1 MQGLT
6 EKDFEV
12 AIEKSLIEN
21 GGFVKG
27 LPENFDRAWALDTKT
42 LLHFVQTTQ
51 PKEWQRHCQNYPK
64 NPEQAFI
71 ERFNKV
77 VGESSLLDILRKGF
91 KDRGVLFRVCFFKPE
106 SGLNPDTVRLYQQN
120 ILHCTRQLRYSLN
133 NPNNSIDIVLLL
145 NGIPVV
151 SMELKNQFTGQNV
164 VNAVEQYKF
173 DRASKDKIFDFKQ
186 RVLVHF
192 AVDLFDVYM
201 TTKLNGAKTYFLPF
215 NQGSNGAGCVGGK
228 GNPVNENGGFVT
240 AYLWEKVLCR
250 DSLMEILHKFIHL
263 QKKDGKETLIFPR
276 FHQLDVVRKLIAD
289 VKQNG
294 SGKHYLIQHSAG
306 SGKSNS
312 IAWLAHRLQGLHNEN
327 NQVVF
332 NSVIVVTDRRV
343 LDSQLQDTIY
353 QFDHVAGVVRPIKNG
368 SKELKEAL
376 QNGDKIIITTLQKF
390 PVIYEDVKSSGKRY
404 AVIVDEA
411 HSSQTGSAAVKLKV
425 ALSDKEEILAEYAA
439 AENKYENEQQ
449 DYEDKLVAELAT
461 HGKHA
466 NLSFFAFTATP
477 KAKTLELFGEK
488 VGEKQFQAFHIY
500 SMKQAIEEGFI
511 LDVLK
516 NYTTYQQYYKIAKK
530 IDDDPEID
538 KIKGAKAVRNFASL
552 HPHSIAQKVAIMI
565 EHFNEITKHKI
576 GGNAKAMLVTAS
588 RLHAVK
594 YYFAFNKYIEHNKLN
609 DLKALI
615 AFSGSLN
622 VDGIEQTEE
631 KINKI
636 KEQALKNEFH
646 DNFNVLIVAE
656 KYQTG
661 FDEPLLHTMFVDK
674 KLSGV
679 KAVQTLSRLNRTAN
693 GKDDTFV
700 LDFVNTQEEIKNSF
714 EPYYQDTVLEGEM
727 DINLI
732 YTLKEQ
738 LDHFQIYNNKEIEN
752 YAKKYYQNKNASL
765 NELANILK
773 PTADKYNALNN
784 DKKDEFK
791 KLLTQFNR
799 AYAFIIQICRI
810 FDKDLHKFSIF
821 AKYLSTILPKDNSQK
836 INLNDKL
843 ALEYYKVQ
851 KQSDGSIKL
860 EGENNTLEPKIGGSG
875 DREEKQDLLTEI
887 IKNFNEKFGTN
898 FSEQD
903 KVLAQLKADISQNKQ
918 IISSAQEGDKTKFNA
933 LWEKLFANI
942 LLKRRQ
948 ENSEFFDSIVS
959 SDEQFQHISKSLAN
973 LIYQEQQNMNLL

>member
-1 MQGLT
+1 MHGLT
-6 EKDFEV
+6 EKDFET
-12 AIEKSLIEN
+12 AIEQSLISH

-27 LPENFDRAWALDTKT
+27 LPENFDRSLALDTET

-51 PKEWQRHCQNYPK
+51 PKEWQRHCQNYSNPK
-64 NPEQAFI
+64 QAFI

-91 KDRGVLFRVCFFKPE
+91 KDRGVLFRVCFFQPE
-106 SGLNPDTVRLYQQN
+106 SGLNPDTVRLYEQN
-120 ILHCTRQLRYSLN
+120 VLHCTRQLHYSLN

-201 TTKLNGAKTYFLPF
+201 TTKLNGVKTHFLPF

-240 AYLWEKVLCR
+240 AYLWENVLCR

-312 IAWLAHRLQGLHNEN
+312 IAWLAHRLQSLHDKN
-327 NQVVF
+327 NQIVF

-376 QNGDKIIITTLQKF
+376 QNSDKIIITTLQKF

-425 ALSDKEEILAEYAA
+425 ALADKEEILAEYAA
-439 AENKYENEQQ
+439 AENKFENEQQ

-477 KAKTLELFGEK
+477 KAKTLELFGTK
-488 VGEKQFQAFHIY
+488 IGEKQFQAFHIY

-552 HPHSIAQKVAIMI
+552 HPHNIAQKVAIMI

-576 GGNAKAMLVTAS
+576 GGNAKAMVVTAS
-588 RLHAVK
+588 RLHAIK
-594 YYFAFNKYIEHNKLN
+594 YYFAFKEYIENNQLN

-622 VDGIEQTEE
+622 VEGIEQTEE

-646 DNFNVLIVAE
+646 HNFNVLIVAE

-714 EPYYQDTVLEGEM
+714 EPYYQHTVLEGEM

-738 LDHFQIYNNKEIEN
+738 LDSFQIYSNKEIEN

-773 PTADKYNALNN
+773 PTADKYNNLNN

-799 AYAFIIQICRI
+799 SYAFIIQICRI

-821 AKYLSTILPKDNSQK
+821 AKYLSTILPKDNSQNV
-836 INLNDKL
+836 NLSDKL

-860 EGENNTLEPKIGGSG
+860 DGDNNTLEPKISGSG
-875 DREEKQDLLTEI
+875 GREEKQDLLTEI

-933 LWEKLFANI
+933 LWEKLFADI